1 MKGPNLWQRFLK
13 WMLRTTLADPNQWLV
28 DWFGGGGS
36 SSTGMIINEMNALN
50 LSTIFAAVRILSE
63 SVASLPLILY
73 RRNDRNKER
82 AVDHPLYMLLHD
94 APNHLMSSLTYEEL
108 VMSHLCLRGN
118 HYSEIERNN
127 AGQIINLWPLIP
139 ANMQVRRPQ
148 IDQLLYDYTPT
159 TGGPVTLRQD
169 QVLHFRGL
177 SGDGLIGYS
186 PIRLAKETIGLA
198 MAAEKF
204 GAKFFSGGT
213 TTKVV
218 IKHPGK
224 LSPSAKQNIG
234 LGWQEANAGLDQMHR
249 ASVLDEGMD
258 LIKIGVDPESAQM
271 LATRQF
277 QVKEI
282 ARIFNIPLHMLAE
295 QEKASYASMEQ
306 EMLRFVQHTLRP
318 WLVRIEQEI
327 NLKLLSPAER
337 RVYFVEH
344 LVDGLLRADLR
355 SRYEAHYKGII
366 WGFVSRNEAREKENL
381 PWRPEAED
389 LWQPVNIMDA
399 GQTPLQPPGAGTI
412 TEPGANQ

>member
-1 MKGPNLWQRFLK
+1 
-13 WMLRTTLADPNQWLV
+13 
-28 DWFGGGGS
+28 
-36 SSTGMIINEMNALN
+36 
-50 LSTIFAAVRILSE
+50 
-63 SVASLPLILY
+63 
-73 RRNDRNKER
+73 
-82 AVDHPLYMLLHD
+82 
-94 APNHLMSSLTYEEL
+94 
-108 VMSHLCLRGN
+108 
-118 HYSEIERNN
+118 
-127 AGQIINLWPLIP
+127 
-139 ANMQVRRPQ
+139 MQVRRPQ

-355 SRYEAHYKGII
+355 SRYEAHYKGIMG
-366 WGFVSRNEAREKENL
+366 GFLSRNEAREKENL